1 MTISGM
7 TWSQVVALVVTAFA
21 LRALGLSIGGALGR
35 ARPLRG
41 VLAVMPLA
49 LIVGVVVSLTVD
61 IAQRSPEPR
70 PALAGIV
77 LGAAAIGAR
86 LSFITTFL
94 LVIAAAVVARI
105 VI

>member
-1 MTISGM
+1 MTISAM
-7 TWSQVVALVVTAFA
+7 TWPQIVTLVVTAFA

-35 ARPLRG
+35 SRPLREA
-41 VLAVMPLA
+41 LAVMPLA
-49 LIVGVVVSLTVD
+49 LVVCVVVSLTVD

-70 PALAGIV
+70 PAVAGIV

-94 LVIAAAVVARI
+94 LVIATAVVARI
-105 VI
+105 LI